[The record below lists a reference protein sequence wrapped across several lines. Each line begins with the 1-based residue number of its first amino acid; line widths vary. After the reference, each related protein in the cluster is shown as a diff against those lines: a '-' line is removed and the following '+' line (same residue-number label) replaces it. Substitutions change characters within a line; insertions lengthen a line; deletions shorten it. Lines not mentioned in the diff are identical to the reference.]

1 MLSLVENTKK
11 EARRPLQI
19 FAKIWR
25 ASLVQLGERFLHCLK
40 VGQFQRRRRLLGV
53 LHGAFLVDHESRA
66 RTREY
71 ERTWRELQTAASPA

>member
-1 MLSLVENTKK
+1 MTKK

-66 RTREY
+66 CAHAAQANEGIKQHTLILGR
-71 ERTWRELQTAASPA
+71 WRV